1 MRTKVAVPLT
11 TLALS
16 LLLPGMILA
25 QQNTTGGGDKG
36 KQGRQPQ
43 PSQRERERDL
53 RQQRERER
61 DLQQRIRRPVRLS
74 GKVILADGSP
84 LAGSVNV
91 ELICNGSAR
100 QQAFTF
106 SDGNFSFE
114 VGSRGSMAFADASVG
129 GNPWNSNTV
138 DPSNQTGMDS
148 FDGSMNLAG
157 CELRA
162 VLPGFL
168 SDRLQLGMRRPL
180 DSPEVG
186 NIILRRL
193 DKVSGSTVSLT
204 ALAAPKKARKAYE
217 KATKE
222 LRKKKVKHSKVSK
235 ELEKA
240 VNLYPKYAPAW
251 NLLGTTRLKLKD
263 EAGAR
268 EAFKQALEA
277 DPEYVSPYIELY
289 MLEAASNRWAEVT
302 RLSDRVLELNPYISQ
317 AHYFNALA
325 NFNLG
330 KLDLAAKSIYQY
342 KKDETSKMFANSYYL
357 AGAILAGKGNLTS
370 AAGEF
375 RQFLKIF
382 PKDRRA
388 AQIREHLASWETQGL
403 IEKTP
408 PEASSS
414 DQSNLRQ

>member
-1 MRTKVAVPLT
+1 MRTGVSVALT

-25 QQNTTGGGDKG
+25 QQTTTGGGDKG
-36 KQGRQPQ
+36 NQGRQPQ
-43 PSQRERERDL
+43 PPQRERERDL

-61 DLQQRIRRPVRLS
+61 DLRQRIRRPVRLS

-91 ELICNGSAR
+91 ELICNGSVR

-106 SDGNFSFE
+106 GNGSFSFE
-114 VGSRGSMAFADASVG
+114 VGARSSMAFADASVG
-129 GNPWNSNTV
+129 SSTWNPNT
-138 DPSNQTGMDS
+138 NQTGMDS
-148 FDGSMNLAG
+148 FGGSMNLSG

-168 SDRLQLGMRRPL
+168 SGRLQLGMRRPL

-268 EAFKQALEA
+268 EAFKQAIEA
-277 DPEYVSPYIELY
+277 DPEYVSPYIELA
-289 MLEAASNRWAEVT
+289 MLEGASNRWAEVT

-342 KKDETSKMFANSYYL
+342 KKDETSKTFANSYCL

-382 PKDRRA
+382 PKDQRA
-388 AQIREHLASWETQGL
+388 DQIREHLASWEAQGL
-403 IEKTP
+403 IEKAP

-414 DQSNLRQ
+414 DQSN